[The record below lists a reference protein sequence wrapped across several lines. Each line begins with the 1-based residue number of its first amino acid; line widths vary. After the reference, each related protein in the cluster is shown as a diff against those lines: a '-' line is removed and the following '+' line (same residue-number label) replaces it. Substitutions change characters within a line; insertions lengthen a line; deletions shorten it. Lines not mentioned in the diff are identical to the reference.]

1 MPDKV
6 LFAEGSVTVSLT
18 RLVFDGDTYAMANI
32 SSCKV
37 RFTEEQDD
45 RLNLQRSVAVVAS
58 VVLGVALAI
67 LLHPVVTVVGG
78 IGVVAAFIYIRPG
91 YQLFH
96 LYVGTNSGEMEVL
109 SSRDEKLI
117 RQIERSINDAIVE
130 RG

>member
-18 RLVFDGDTYAMANI
+18 RLVLGGDTYAMANI

-67 LLHPVVTVVGG
+67 LLHPFVMVVGG
-78 IGVVAAFIYIRPG
+78 IGVVAAFMYIRPG
-91 YQLFH
+91 YKLFH
-96 LYVGTNSGEMEVL
+96 LYIGTNSGEMEAL

>member
-1 MPDKV
+1 MSDKV

-45 RLNLQRSVAVVAS
+45 RLNLQRGVAVVAS

-67 LLHPVVTVVGG
+67 LLHPVATVVGG
-78 IGVVAAFIYIRPG
+78 IGVVAAFMYTG

-96 LYVGTNSGEMEVL
+96 LYIGTNSGEMEAL
-109 SSRDEKLI
+109 SSRDEKFI